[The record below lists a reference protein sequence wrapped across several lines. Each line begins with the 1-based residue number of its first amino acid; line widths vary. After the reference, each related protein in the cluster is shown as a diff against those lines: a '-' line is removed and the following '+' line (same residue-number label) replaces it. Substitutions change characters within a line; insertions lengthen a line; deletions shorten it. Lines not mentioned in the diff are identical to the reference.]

1 MSYLMLYGSGWT
13 QRWRIAAGMEDDV
26 RSQISQVG
34 NETTGVLKVLD
45 PGSDNEATLVVSWAR
60 VAAAVVLDTAAEE
73 TRSSTGQYA

>member
-1 MSYLMLYGSGWT
+1 
-13 QRWRIAAGMEDDV
+13 MEDDV

>member
-13 QRWRIAAGMEDDV
+13 QRWRIAVGMEDDV

-34 NETTGVLKVLD
+34 NETTGVLNVLD

>member
-1 MSYLMLYGSGWT
+1 MLYGSGWT
-13 QRWRIAAGMEDDV
+13 QRWRIAAGTEDVV

-34 NETTGVLKVLD
+34 NETTGVLNVLD

-73 TRSSTGQYA
+73 PRSSTGQYA